1 MEKIQKILLDIQDF
15 FTPLWKWI
23 IKFVSLITGFSSE
36 YTQKFLLFTLG
47 LIILL
52 LSLQRIKKKI
62 HKKVIN
68 LRKKLIEVYD
78 KIFYLLAKK
87 EYIQKLNHQQF
98 TTSPSVKILQTIMK
112 SKDTPNYFN
121 SRELIKDNVKD
132 IEVILGG
139 KLISDDNRKQIDH
152 RFNSIVKIN
161 FFTKLILGLQIIAIG
176 FYIYLLMK

>member
-1 MEKIQKILLDIQDF
+1 
-15 FTPLWKWI
+15 
-23 IKFVSLITGFSSE
+23 
-36 YTQKFLLFTLG
+36 
-47 LIILL
+47 
-52 LSLQRIKKKI
+52 
-62 HKKVIN
+62 
-68 LRKKLIEVYD
+68 
-78 KIFYLLAKK
+78 
-87 EYIQKLNHQQF
+87 
-98 TTSPSVKILQTIMK
+98 MK